1 MEYFEIYESP
11 KRITLNRKDYNR
23 IKSYNKDQLEKYLND
38 LCQDAINKTVDGI
51 RIHNELSKIKG
62 IGTKRL
68 DEITNVIDRI
78 LLGFDDY
85 D

>member
-11 KRITLNRKDYNR
+11 KRITLTRKDYNR
-23 IKSYNKDQLEKYLND
+23 IKSYNKDQLEKYLNY

-51 RIHNELSKIKG
+51 RIHNELSKIKC
-62 IGTKRL
+62 IGPKRL